1 MRFPFC
7 LAASP
12 QHSCEFLANTG
23 LKARRLKGRMK
34 WRKRPA
40 PYVHLRLAPIE
51 HAATISSKPPDQMTD
66 EELMAII
73 REGQA
78 KEAEERKPS
87 N

>member
-1 MRFPFC
+1 
-7 LAASP
+7 
-12 QHSCEFLANTG
+12 
-23 LKARRLKGRMK
+23 MK

-78 KEAEERKPS
+78 KEAEERKLT